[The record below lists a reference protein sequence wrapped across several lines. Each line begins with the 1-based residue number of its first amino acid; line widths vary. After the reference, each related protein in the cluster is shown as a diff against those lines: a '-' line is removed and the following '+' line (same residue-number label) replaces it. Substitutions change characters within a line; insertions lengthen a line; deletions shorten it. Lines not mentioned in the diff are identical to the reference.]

1 MTRTSATFTAEFRHE
16 FEAERE
22 RWLQR
27 RFLWYSGILAGWNA
41 LKALSNAVALTGALG
56 DVGSAGG
63 AVRIEL
69 GMTAVFAA
77 VFAGAFLY
85 VRGHPLTREQV
96 LRVVWGLIL
105 FVGVMTIILSPV
117 MGHVAAG
124 MRTGEQTELA
134 QNIAGTGSIF
144 GIMVAHLVASLFIP
158 WTPREAVKPLV
169 PLLAIYAVV
178 TLGFGSSPLLQ
189 RVLFIALSPL
199 IAAPGLAVAAWRQAR
214 FKDRFHFKML
224 KGKYGE
230 IKQELA
236 SARQIHESLF
246 PAPIREGP
254 VRFEYR
260 YEPMRQIG
268 GDYLFAKVL
277 AGGSD
282 AHLVLHMAIVDVTGH
297 GITAALTVNR
307 LHGEFERQFGENP
320 HVRPGEVLAGL
331 NAYLH
336 HTLASHSVYATAI
349 CLRFDP
355 NDGTLAWAS
364 AGHPPAFLRT
374 ADGRIDRLESTTFVL
389 GACRRDDFIPNEQS
403 IRFMPG
409 DRLVLYTDGAIEAR
423 NAQGRMLG
431 VRGLESLIASGR
443 PDLEGGFAASVLRG
457 VDSHRFGPP
466 QDDTLIVEVW
476 RPVDLRE

>member
-1 MTRTSATFTAEFRHE
+1 MTRMSATFTAEFRHE
-16 FEAERE
+16 FEAEKD

-27 RFLWYSGILAGWNA
+27 RFLWYAGILAGWNA
-41 LKALSNAVALTGALG
+41 LKALLNAVVPTG
-56 DVGSAGG
+56 VFGSVGG
-63 AVRIEL
+63 AAGAARIEL
-69 GMTAVFAA
+69 GMTAVFSA
-77 VFAGAFLY
+77 VFTAAFFY

-96 LRVVWGLIL
+96 LRVVWALIL

-124 MRTGEQTELA
+124 MRTGEQTELT

-178 TLGFGSSPLLQ
+178 TLMFGPSSLWV
-189 RVLFIALSPL
+189 RVLLIALSPL
-199 IAAPGLAVAAWRQAR
+199 IAAPGLAVSAWRESR
-214 FKDRFHFKML
+214 FKDRFHFQML

-246 PAPIREGP
+246 PPPVREGP
-254 VRFEYR
+254 VRFEYC

-268 GDYLFAKVL
+268 GDYLFAKRL
-277 AGGSD
+277 DAGGRP
-282 AHLVLHMAIVDVTGH
+282 LLHMAIVDVTGH

-320 HVRPGEVLAGL
+320 QARPGEVLTGL
-331 NAYLH
+331 NTYLH

-355 NDGTLAWAS
+355 NDGSLSWAS

-389 GACRRDDFIPNEQS
+389 GATRGDDFIAGEQS
-403 IRFMPG
+403 ARFMPG
-409 DRLVLYTDGAIEAR
+409 DMLVLYTDGAIESR

-431 VRGLESLIASGR
+431 VRGLESLVASGR
-443 PDLEGGFAASVLRG
+443 PDMEGGFAAAVLRG
-457 VDSHRFGPP
+457 VDSHRFGQP
-466 QDDTLIVEVW
+466 QDDTLVVEVW
-476 RPVDLRE
+476 RPVGLRE